1 MGSLNDEMAD
11 VRSDIDDVRTQLRA
25 DIPELFEFDVTV
37 GNISYNANSNSVS
50 VTVEP
55 SARARDQ
62 LSEQFGG
69 VDVRTDGQLELEFRL
84 TESST
89 NEA

>member
-1 MGSLNDEMAD
+1 MSSLNEEMAD
-11 VRSDIDDVRTQLRA
+11 VRSDIDDVRTQLR
-25 DIPELFEFDVTV
+25 DDVPEFFEFDVTV

-62 LSEQFGG
+62 LSAQLGG
-69 VDVRTDGQLELEFRL
+69 VDVRTDGKLEFEFRFVDPST
-84 TESST
+84 TE
-89 NEA
+89 E

>member
-1 MGSLNDEMAD
+1 MSSLNDEMAD
-11 VRSDIDDVRTQLRA
+11 VRSDIDGVRTQLRA

-55 SARARDQ
+55 SARAREQ
-62 LSEQFGG
+62 LSETFGG
-69 VDVRTDGQLELEFRL
+69 VDVRTDGKLELEFRL
-84 TESST
+84 TESSRAD
-89 NEA
+89 E